1 MKITA
6 KHLEFIRLVANGET
20 QSNAYKVSF
29 GKLKVS
35 KNVSE
40 VKGSQLAKK
49 YALQIQQARENA
61 QKAIEQANKEKE
73 AEIALK
79 RILTQA
85 EVDAKLCKI
94 INGELIEV
102 QQLNQQGK
110 VFKALI
116 TPTISEQRLAIET
129 YNKRFGSNEAIKTEI
144 KADIQT
150 SYTDKIVE
158 GMTVEQLFEYRAK
171 FLNK

>member
-6 KHLEFIRLVANGET
+6 KHAEFIRLVANGET

-79 RILTQA
+79 QILTQA

>member
-61 QKAIEQANKEKE
+61 QKVIEQANKEKE

-79 RILTQA
+79 QILTQA

-102 QQLNQQGK
+102 QQLNTQGK

-158 GMTVEQLFEYRAK
+158 GMTVDQLFEYRAK

>member
-6 KHLEFIRLVANGET
+6 KHAEFIKLVANGT
-20 QSNAYKVSF
+20 SQTDAYRVTS
-29 GKLKVS
+29 GNKLVTSSVAK
-35 KNVSE
+35 

-49 YALQIQQARENA
+49 YVLQIQEARENA
-61 QKAIEQANKEKE
+61 QKVIDQANKEKE

-79 RILTQA
+79 QILTQA

-116 TPTISEQRLAIET
+116 TPTISEQRAAIET
-129 YNKRFGSNEAIKTEI
+129 YNKRFGSNAAE
-144 KADIQT
+144 
-150 SYTDKIVE
+150 KIDQKIIVKYQDDE
-158 GMTVEQLFEYRAK
+158 K
-171 FLNK
+171 

>member
-6 KHLEFIRLVANGET
+6 KHAEFIRLVANGT
-20 QSNAYKVSF
+20 SQTDAYRVTS
-29 GKLKVS
+29 GNKLVTSSVAK
-35 KNVSE
+35 

-49 YALQIQQARENA
+49 YALQIQEARENA
-61 QKAIEQANKEKE
+61 QKVIEQANKEKE

-79 RILTQA
+79 QILTQA

-102 QQLNQQGK
+102 QQLNKQGK

>member
-20 QSNAYKVSF
+20 QWKSYNLSF
-29 GKLKVS
+29 PKKNLS
-35 KNVSE
+35 KQTCE
-40 VKGSQLAKK
+40 VEGSKLAKK

-79 RILTQA
+79 QILTQA

-102 QQLNQQGK
+102 QQLNTQGK

>member
-1 MKITA
+1 MNSA
-6 KHLEFIRLVANGET
+6 KHNEFIRLVASGET
-20 QSNAYKVSF
+20 QWQSYKLSF
-29 GKLKVS
+29 PKKNLS
-35 KNVSE
+35 KKTCE
-40 VKGSQLAKK
+40 VEGNKLAKK
-49 YALQIQQARENA
+49 YALQIQQAKEQA
-61 QKAIEQANKEKE
+61 QKEIEEAYKEKK
-73 AEIALK
+73 AKIALK
-79 RILTQA
+79 QILTQA

-116 TPTISEQRLAIET
+116 TPTISEQRAAIET
-129 YNKRFGSNEAIKTEI
+129 YNKRFGSNAAIKTEI
-144 KADIQT
+144 NAEIQT
-150 SYTDKIVE
+150 SYIDNIVE

>member
-20 QSNAYKVSF
+20 QSKAYKVTLGNKWVTS
-29 GKLKVS
+29 
-35 KNVSE
+35 NVAK

-49 YALQIQQARENA
+49 YALQIQQAKENA
-61 QKAIEQANKEKE
+61 QKLIEQANKEKE
-73 AEIALK
+73 AQIVLK
-79 RILTQA
+79 QILTQA

-102 QQLNQQGK
+102 QQLNTQGK

-144 KADIQT
+144 KAEIQT

-171 FLNK
+171 FFNK

>member
-61 QKAIEQANKEKE
+61 QKAIEQAYKEKQ
-73 AEIALK
+73 AQIALK
-79 RILTQA
+79 QILTQA

-94 INGELIEV
+94 IKGELIEV
-102 QQLNQQGK
+102 QQLNTQGK
-110 VFKALI
+110 VFKAII

-129 YNKRFGSNEAIKTEI
+129 YNKRFGSNAAE
-144 KADIQT
+144 
-150 SYTDKIVE
+150 KIDQKIIVKY
-158 GMTVEQLFEYRAK
+158 QDD
-171 FLNK
+171 

>member
-1 MKITA
+1 MGNSNQNKKTRLQTEKIMKITA

-49 YALQIQQARENA
+49 YALQIQEARENA

-79 RILTQA
+79 QILTQA

-102 QQLNQQGK
+102 QQLNTQGK

-129 YNKRFGSNEAIKTEI
+129 YNKRFGSNAAE
-144 KADIQT
+144 
-150 SYTDKIVE
+150 KIDQKIIVKYQDDE
-158 GMTVEQLFEYRAK
+158 K
-171 FLNK
+171 